1 MLVQP
6 LSNEPGNQK
15 QKDSIVSQLERL
27 LTHSVFKSSKRCPIF
42 LRYVV
47 ERTLQGETE
56 HPVKERSIGVEVFG
70 REAGYDTNH
79 DPIVRTTAGEVR
91 KRIAQYY
98 HEPGHENEIQIE
110 IPPGSYVPE
119 FFFPP
124 AASPGPQAGSTLEQP
139 SALAPPGS
147 RAARSWHAAKWWWLA
162 GLVLGIALLSLAA
175 AWKRPWVKPS
185 RTIVD
190 EFWNPVLSASA
201 PVLMCIGQ
209 PPEGVKLGTE
219 SMHRDGQ
226 QSVSEY
232 IRTTDHI
239 ALSDGIALADLAG
252 FLTMRGKNYRV
263 QGSGATSLTDLRQG
277 PAILI
282 AGFDNAWTVRA
293 VAPLRFYFRMTST
306 PEIVS
311 IQDRENP
318 NRNDWSI
325 NNDMAYSRVT
335 QDFAIIARFVDPVTD
350 HTEVIAAGI
359 GENGT
364 ISAGE
369 FLTNARFLEQ
379 IAKRAP
385 RGWANKNLEAVI
397 STQVIDEKSGPPRLL
412 AVYFW

>member
-1 MLVQP
+1 
-6 LSNEPGNQK
+6 
-15 QKDSIVSQLERL
+15 
-27 LTHSVFKSSKRCPIF
+27 
-42 LRYVV
+42 
-47 ERTLQGETE
+47 
-56 HPVKERSIGVEVFG
+56 
-70 REAGYDTNH
+70 
-79 DPIVRTTAGEVR
+79 
-91 KRIAQYY
+91 
-98 HEPGHENEIQIE
+98 
-110 IPPGSYVPE
+110 
-119 FFFPP
+119 
-124 AASPGPQAGSTLEQP
+124 
-139 SALAPPGS
+139 
-147 RAARSWHAAKWWWLA
+147 LA
-162 GLVLGIALLSLAA
+162 GLVLSLALLSLAA
-175 AWKRPWVKPS
+175 WKRLWVEPS
-185 RTIVD
+185 RTVVD

-226 QSVSEY
+226 QSMSEY